1 MTKSALS
8 REESLRTALE
18 FMREN
23 RPLRAEEVCR
33 DYLTEF
39 PGSADHMRLLA
50 HALTRQQR
58 WSEAEEQ
65 IRFGLSLVPK
75 FPQLHEDLGSVLA
88 MQGNFEGAVAAFEKA
103 IALQPAL
110 PLAHRKLA
118 QALAA
123 LGRLT
128 EADEALRTYVDADEE
143 RSLVVGA
150 LEQLRAG
157 EEENAIDA
165 LKSIL
170 RKHPHSVNAMR
181 HLATCYLRNNNR
193 LEDAEALVRRA
204 TQLAPSFA
212 GAWMTLASVLME
224 KHSVME
230 AVDAYREVTRLEPR
244 NSESWAG
251 LANAYAA
258 GMYPEKAAEAFRRS
272 LDLNPNVPGVQMGY
286 GHVLKTIG
294 RQQDALKAYR
304 AAIAGRPDFG
314 EVYWSMANLK
324 IFRFEDHEVDEML
337 NQLQQDNLSDSAT
350 VHFHF
355 ALGKAFEDQ
364 QDYDRAWHHYHTGN
378 ALKRASVEHE
388 PLDMQLRFESIK
400 QTFSAEFLRSKT
412 GQGDPARDPIF
423 IVGLPRSGSTL
434 IEQILASHSLVEGTS
449 ELPIVS
455 GISSSIGRY
464 RTDGKHFPEAVADLR
479 AKDWR
484 AYGQQYLEE
493 ADRHRVLKRPMFTD
507 KLPNNYP
514 FVGLIHLMLP
524 NAKIINARRHPYD
537 ACLGGYK
544 QLFAQGQNFTYDM
557 LDLAHYYQQYH
568 EMMAHW
574 HQALPGRVLDVH
586 YEETVSDLESQVR
599 GILAHCGLPFEQ
611 SCLRFFENDRAVKTA
626 SSEQV
631 RQPIYTSALGA
642 WRFYEHHLAL
652 WQEQLGY
659 IVDQL
664 PPTVQRAGQ

>member
-1 MTKSALS
+1 MPKPALS
-8 REESLRTALE
+8 KEESLRSALQ

-23 RPLRAEEVCR
+23 RPLRAEEICR
-33 DYLTEF
+33 DYLTES
-39 PGSADHMRLLA
+39 PGCADHIRLLS
-50 HALTRQQR
+50 HALTRQKR

-65 IRFGLSLVPK
+65 IRFGLSLVPE

-88 MQGNFEGAVAAFEKA
+88 MQGNLEGATKAFEKA

-110 PLAHRKLA
+110 PLAHRKLG

-123 LGRLT
+123 LGRSN
-128 EADEALRTYVDADEE
+128 EADEALQTYVDADEE

-150 LEQLRAG
+150 VEKMRAG
-157 EEENAIDA
+157 EVEDAIDA

-170 RKHPHSVNAMR
+170 RQFPESVNAMR
-181 HLATCYLRNNNR
+181 HLATCYLRNKTH

-212 GAWMTLASVLME
+212 GAWMTLAATLME

-230 AVDAYREVTRLEPR
+230 AIDAYKQVTRLEPG

-258 GMYPEKAAEAFRRS
+258 AMYPEEATQAFKRS

-286 GHVLKTIG
+286 GHALKTIG
-294 RQQDALKAYR
+294 KQEDALEAYR
-304 AAIAGRPDFG
+304 AAIAGRANFG

-324 IFRFEDHEVDEML
+324 IFRFEDQEVEEML

-364 QDYDRAWHHYHTGN
+364 RDYDRAWHHYHTGN
-378 ALKRASVEHE
+378 LLKRESVEHE
-388 PLDMQLRFESIK
+388 PLEMQLRFEAIK
-400 QTFSAEFLRSKT
+400 QTFSAEFLQDRS
-412 GQGDPARDPIF
+412 GQGDLAADPIF
-423 IVGLPRSGSTL
+423 VVGLPRSGSTL
-434 IEQILASHSLVEGTS
+434 IEQILASHSMVEGTS
-449 ELPIVS
+449 ELPILS

-464 RTDGKHFPEAVADLR
+464 RTDGKHFPEAVAELR

-493 ADRHRVLKRPMFTD
+493 AARHRVLKRPMFTD

-514 FVGLIHLMLP
+514 FVGLIHLILP

-537 ACLGGYK
+537 TCLGGYK

-557 LDLAHYYQQYH
+557 LDLVHYYQQYH

-574 HQALPGRVLDVH
+574 HQAMPGKVLDVH

-599 GILAHCGLPFEQ
+599 SILAHCGLPFED
-611 SCLRFFENDRAVKTA
+611 SCLRYFENDRAVKTA

-631 RQPIYTSALGA
+631 RQPIYTGALGT
-642 WRFYEHHLAL
+642 WRRYAHHLDL

-659 IVDQL
+659 IVEQL
-664 PPTVQRAGQ
+664 PLTVQQAGQ

>member
-1 MTKSALS
+1 MPALS
-8 REESLRTALE
+8 KEEDLRTALK

-23 RPLRAEEVCR
+23 RPLRAEEICR
-33 DYLTEF
+33 DHLSEC
-39 PGSADHMRLLA
+39 PGSTDYIRLLA

-58 WSEAEEQ
+58 CSEAEEQ
-65 IRFGLSLVPK
+65 IRFGLSLEPE

-88 MQGNFEGAVAAFEKA
+88 MQGNLEGAVEAFEKA

-118 QALAA
+118 RALAA
-123 LGRLT
+123 LGRSN
-128 EADEALRTYVDADEE
+128 EADEALQIYVDADEE

-150 LEQLRAG
+150 VEKMRAG
-157 EEENAIDA
+157 EEEEAIDT

-170 RKHPHSVNAMR
+170 RQFPESVNAMR
-181 HLATCYLRNNNR
+181 HLATCYLRNKAK
-193 LEDAEALVRRA
+193 LADAEALVRRA
-204 TQLAPSFA
+204 TKLAPSFA
-212 GAWMTLASVLME
+212 GAWMTLASILME
-224 KHSVME
+224 KHSMME
-230 AVDAYREVTRLEPR
+230 AIDAYREVTRLEPG

-258 GMYPEKAAEAFRRS
+258 GMYPDKATEAYKRS
-272 LDLNPNVPGVQMGY
+272 LELNTNVPGVQMGY

-294 RQQDALKAYR
+294 KQEDALKAYR
-304 AAIAGRPDFG
+304 AAIAGRADFG

-324 IFRFEDHEVDEML
+324 IFRFEDHEVEEML
-337 NQLQQDNLSDSAT
+337 NQLQQDKLSDSAT

-364 QDYDRAWHHYHTGN
+364 RDYDRAWHHYHTGN
-378 ALKRASVEHE
+378 ILKRESVEHE
-388 PLDMQLRFESIK
+388 PLEMQLRFDSIK
-400 QTFSAEFLRSKT
+400 QIFSAEFLQDKT
-412 GQGDPARDPIF
+412 GQGYPAADPIF

-434 IEQILASHSLVEGTS
+434 IEQILASHSMVEGTS

-455 GISSSIGRY
+455 GIGSAIGRY

-493 ADRHRVLKRPMFTD
+493 AARHRVLKRPMFTD

-514 FVGLIHLMLP
+514 FIGLIHLILP

-537 ACLGGYK
+537 SCLGGYK

-574 HQALPGRVLDVH
+574 HQVLPEKILDVH

-599 GILAHCGLPFEQ
+599 SILAHCDLPFED

-631 RQPIYTSALGA
+631 RQPIYTGALGV
-642 WRFYEHHLAL
+642 WRHYEHHLDL
-652 WQEQLGY
+652 WRQQLGD

-664 PPTVQRAGQ
+664 PLTVQQAGQ